1 MNGCTKDDIATQALL
16 AMTADRAHEVVPAP
30 GQNMQPPALADA
42 APPVLLAPEPK
53 QARLDPLEAA
63 FGALAVAPPTLEQQQ
78 QPPMRDHAAIA
89 EAVGKRLFDAP
100 SHLLRPAPELAR
112 EFLRGLLRG
121 G

>member
-1 MNGCTKDDIATQALL
+1 
-16 AMTADRAHEVVPAP
+16 MTADRAHEVVPAP
-30 GQNMQPPALADA
+30 GADKQPPALADA
-42 APPVLLAPEPK
+42 APPALSAPEPK
-53 QARLDPLEAA
+53 QARPDPLEAA
-63 FGALAVAPPTLEQQQ
+63 FGALAVAPLPNLEQQQ
-78 QPPMRDHAAIA
+78 HQHAQAQPPMRDHAAIA